1 MLGTFINNSFAR
13 HVNEAKM
20 AHSKGTFSSS
30 GHDSDHD
37 VVRKLHALVH
47 NEKAVRNPSFKPLLF
62 NEILTTTNKL
72 YKTVCI
78 QGKKLPIKQAQYLIA
93 SCRYYS
99 KGSHLNLLFDL
110 MMKGEKNITF
120 VKRIITYP
128 EFRNW
133 ITMRD
138 YISNYYSYI
147 KMSAERYKDFRDDV
161 FRTIFELEIKR
172 ESN

>member
-1 MLGTFINNSFAR
+1 MLGTFINNSFTR
-13 HVNEAKM
+13 YVNEAKM
-20 AHSKGTFSSS
+20 AHSNGTFSSS
-30 GHDSDHD
+30 THEKDYDTI
-37 VVRKLHALVH
+37 RKLHELVH

-78 QGKKLPIKQAQYLIA
+78 QRKKLSIKQAQYLIV
-93 SCRYYS
+93 SCKYYF
-99 KGSHLNLLFDL
+99 KGNHLNLLFDL
-110 MMKGEKNITF
+110 MKKGEKNITM

-138 YISNYYSYI
+138 YISNYYRYI
-147 KMSAERYKDFRDDV
+147 KMSAEDQKDFRDDI